1 MKAQRNYTI
10 DEIASAAGVSK
21 ATVSRVMNGT
31 AVVADDKRKLVEA
44 TIERLGYQPNLN
56 ARKLAG
62 GVGRSIAL
70 VLEESTEEFFLN
82 PFWKSVVQGF
92 MDEASSDEL
101 HPVLYFHST
110 NQSDQDLVNSLI
122 RGNYDAV
129 AVFGWHRD
137 IKILERY
144 VPKNMIIVFG
154 GNQGE
159 SERFTYV
166 GVENEIGGE
175 LATQHLIDQGCK
187 KILTI
192 TGDTSIQAARERLTG
207 YERALKAAKM
217 KVEPQF
223 ILKGDFSQESA
234 EAALTKFLKKG
245 ATFDGIF
252 AANDLMAV
260 GALKVLLAEG
270 YKVPRD
276 VKLVGFDGSDI
287 ARKSNPS
294 ISTSVQPSYVLG
306 STVAKNLAL
315 ALKREPI
322 TSVKLDLH
330 LEIGSTTH

>member
-44 TIERLGYQPNLN
+44 TIDRLGYQPNLN

-187 KILTI
+187 NILTI

-294 ISTSVQPSYVLG
+294 ISTIVQPSYVLG